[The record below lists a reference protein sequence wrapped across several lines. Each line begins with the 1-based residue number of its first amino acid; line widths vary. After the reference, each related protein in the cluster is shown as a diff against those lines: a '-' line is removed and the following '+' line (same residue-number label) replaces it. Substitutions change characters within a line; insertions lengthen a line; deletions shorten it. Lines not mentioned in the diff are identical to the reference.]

1 MSVRAQKNPAIN
13 SAASIEFLFGLTGVV
28 SFRRALPTANYCTRE
43 LRWELDCFA
52 RWAQRMFK
60 AARPPSDDCRRGR
73 RATGPSSHAPAPPIH
88 VTRRLHSPRVIGW
101 RRGWKTPCCT
111 FVYLPSQ
118 AWLQGLARLPS
129 QAGLQGL
136 ARSRPLQAEH
146 AAKGEGQ
153 IAESPVDEVPP
164 RS

>member
-73 RATGPSSHAPAPPIH
+73 RATGPSSHAPAPPSMSRAGFTHRESSDGGGAGRHRAVHLFIF
-88 VTRRLHSPRVIGW
+88 RRKLGS
-101 RRGWKTPCCT
+101 
-111 FVYLPSQ
+111 
-118 AWLQGLARLPS
+118 
-129 QAGLQGL
+129 
-136 ARSRPLQAEH
+136 
-146 AAKGEGQ
+146 KG
-153 IAESPVDEVPP
+153 
-164 RS
+164 